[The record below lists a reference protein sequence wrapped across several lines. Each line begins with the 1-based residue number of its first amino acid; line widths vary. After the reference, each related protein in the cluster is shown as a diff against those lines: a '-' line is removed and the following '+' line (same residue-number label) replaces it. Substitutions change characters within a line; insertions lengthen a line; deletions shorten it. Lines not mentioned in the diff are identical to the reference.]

1 MILRKPVYFDSFH
14 CIGSACKDTCC
25 AGWEVEIDEES
36 AAGYHDIDGEI
47 GERLKANITETEE
60 EIYFNLREDKRCP
73 FLNEDNLCDLIL
85 HLGEDSLCDI
95 CREHPRHYEWFGRYT
110 EVGLG
115 LCCEEAG
122 RLIFSSP
129 EKITY
134 IEMSDDGSRISD
146 DGLQARTG
154 MQAGDEMQARTEMKA
169 EAEMQGEQDMQSA
182 DEEMQELKDG
192 EYIELMLKARRTAF
206 SIIQNRHIPLSE
218 RLILLLQYAEELQES
233 LDIDDY
239 EAFTQSVQIYEN
251 QEACYQA
258 WMQVK
263 TMLGEQKSGSEA
275 VVYLHDLLDIYA
287 GLESLDGSFNERMRE
302 LHGYVGDEK
311 ALEAFRQGYPQAE
324 AYEYEHFSMYLIYRY
339 FMQTLFD
346 GDLSGKMKFVVISV
360 IILRLMDVQTANERK
375 AGMKEDDVVFS
386 LQDRIE
392 NAKQYSK
399 EVEYCTDNMDAL
411 GSLCWEEEC
420 MSTEALIMMLE

>member
-146 DGLQARTG
+146 DGLQARTE

-169 EAEMQGEQDMQSA
+169 EADMGNRICRAQ
-182 DEEMQELKDG
+182 M
-192 EYIELMLKARRTAF
+192 RRCRSLRMV
-206 SIIQNRHIPLSE
+206 SILSLCLRH
-218 RLILLLQYAEELQES
+218 
-233 LDIDDY
+233 
-239 EAFTQSVQIYEN
+239 
-251 QEACYQA
+251 
-258 WMQVK
+258 
-263 TMLGEQKSGSEA
+263 
-275 VVYLHDLLDIYA
+275 A
-287 GLESLDGSFNERMRE
+287 GLPFPLYRI
-302 LHGYVGDEK
+302 VT
-311 ALEAFRQGYPQAE
+311 
-324 AYEYEHFSMYLIYRY
+324 YLCRN
-339 FMQTLFD
+339 D
-346 GDLSGKMKFVVISV
+346 
-360 IILRLMDVQTANERK
+360 
-375 AGMKEDDVVFS
+375 
-386 LQDRIE
+386 
-392 NAKQYSK
+392 
-399 EVEYCTDNMDAL
+399 
-411 GSLCWEEEC
+411 
-420 MSTEALIMMLE
+420 